1 MDLGIVALIFVCLD
15 VLVALWTAVRAP
27 KSDRI
32 GLGSQ
37 LWHLCCDLT
46 SQCLTFFIC
55 KMGITILLASEVVG
69 RCLGGSSEVTCV
81 WCPAQCLVH
90 GKHPT
95 NVSCANT
102 MIKLLRCVCACVH
115 LDLTHYLL
123 VSVFL
128 YLCMSAHTCA
138 CRSAYHSIYLYLHVF
153 LCLYEYVDL

>member
-1 MDLGIVALIFVCLD
+1 MCSWIWVLWLLIFVCLG

-115 LDLTHYLL
+115 LDLTHYF
-123 VSVFL
+123 VSVCVSIPAHVCTHMCMQKCLSL
-128 YLCMSAHTCA
+128 YMPVPACLCVS
-138 CRSAYHSIYLYLHVF
+138 V
-153 LCLYEYVDL
+153 